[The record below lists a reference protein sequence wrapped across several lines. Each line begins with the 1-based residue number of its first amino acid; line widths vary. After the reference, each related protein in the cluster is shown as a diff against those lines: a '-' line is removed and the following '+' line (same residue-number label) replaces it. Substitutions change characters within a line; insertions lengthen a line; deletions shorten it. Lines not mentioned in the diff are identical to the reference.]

1 MKTKV
6 LSLNLGNMRN
16 SRIVKTMETMKLAA
30 RITTNKVREIGVERA
45 WLKTKGLGL
54 CLFLTNNTTYN
65 VGTRKT

>member
-1 MKTKV
+1 
-6 LSLNLGNMRN
+6 
-16 SRIVKTMETMKLAA
+16 MKLAA